1 MVEKSLEMVLFDT
14 HWEYGLT
21 IRSWKTRRL
30 EIPRGDP
37 KSCQEDVLKEDV
49 FKAELKDL
57 PEVNVC
63 GTGVE
68 TDQKKRRS
76 PEVFG
81 DESKHQRD
89 AIKTLAPPWLG

>member
-1 MVEKSLEMVLFDT
+1 MIPIGPLGIRVDHPVLE
-14 HWEYGLT
+14 
-21 IRSWKTRRL
+21 RRL

-76 PEVFG
+76 KF
-81 DESKHQRD
+81 
-89 AIKTLAPPWLG
+89 LGMKVSTREM